1 VSIDR
6 CYLFSNYG
14 TWKHLKGIDKLIN
27 SANSNKADCNFNVL
41 SNCLGVQIQLQL
53 SAENGLLTLH

>member
-1 VSIDR
+1 MSIDR

-41 SNCLGVQIQLQL
+41 SNCLEI
-53 SAENGLLTLH
+53 